1 MNASLLQESLGL
13 PCILIPVSDVVV
25 RIKSCCICKQSTIDI
40 FVVRA
45 CMQALWP
52 SIDVDRLMLA
62 SAMGRFGA
70 QLIQA
75 RVVRFGV
82 RLMG

>member
-1 MNASLLQESLGL
+1 
-13 PCILIPVSDVVV
+13 
-25 RIKSCCICKQSTIDI
+25 
-40 FVVRA
+40 
-45 CMQALWP
+45 MQALWP